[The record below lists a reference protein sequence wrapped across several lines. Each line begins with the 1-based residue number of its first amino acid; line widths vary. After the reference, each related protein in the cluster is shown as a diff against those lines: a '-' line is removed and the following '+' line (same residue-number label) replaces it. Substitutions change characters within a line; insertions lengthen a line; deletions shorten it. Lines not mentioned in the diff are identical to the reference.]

1 MEREEL
7 WREAHREAEL
17 WLRRY
22 GDTWTRTNRD
32 DLAQEASIAAWHW
45 ASDGRRCERFWAAV
59 QTITTRIRG
68 RALRSARQR
77 DDSFDAEMCGHTVP
91 AEAPDRWYEI
101 AGRREP
107 AWRVEPWLRAAI
119 GGLAL
124 IDRQL
129 LLGFYE
135 GFCCAELAERFRRSL
150 ACVKTRLHRARRR
163 VRSEVEGL
171 ARRASNLD

>member
-7 WREAHREAEL
+7 WRQAHREADL

-22 GDTWTRTNRD
+22 NDAWTRTNRD

-45 ASDGRRCERFWAAV
+45 ASDGRRCDRFWAAV
-59 QTITTRIRG
+59 QTITTRLRG
-68 RALRSARQR
+68 RAMRSAKRE
-77 DDSFDAEMCGHTVP
+77 DPGDAGTGGHAAP
-91 AEAPDRWYEI
+91 GEPPDRWYEI

-107 AWRVEPWLRAAI
+107 AWRVE
-119 GGLAL
+119 
-124 IDRQL
+124 
-129 LLGFYE
+129 LGFYE

-163 VRSEVEGL
+163 VRLEIEGL
-171 ARRASNLD
+171 ARKAGNLH